1 MVAPGPHDRAS
12 ALVRASLVA
21 TGLRPHRNAPEDFGL
36 IATDAASTAN
46 ASGKKRGGPGSRARL
61 GAKPADGGQHPAAH
75 RQEQQRGAVPDLLD
89 ARHLLIQVQPAKD
102 RKQRDEPRIG
112 MPEGILDRFQ
122 DPALPGGQAIEPS
135 DLAFLIFPGQRNRRQ
150 LSAWSRTG
158 PPGHQR
164 LLWLG

>member
-1 MVAPGPHDRAS
+1 M
-12 ALVRASLVA
+12 
-21 TGLRPHRNAPEDFGL
+21 
-36 IATDAASTAN
+36 
-46 ASGKKRGGPGSRARL
+46 RGISSF
-61 GAKPADGGQHPAAH
+61 
-75 RQEQQRGAVPDLLD
+75 
-89 ARHLLIQVQPAKD
+89 QVQPAKD

>member
-46 ASGKKRGGPGSRARL
+46 ASGKKRAALVRVPGLARSQ
-61 GAKPADGGQHPAAH
+61 PMAAST
-75 RQEQQRGAVPDLLD
+75 RRRTGRNSSA
-89 ARHLLIQVQPAKD
+89 ARCRISSMRHLLIQVQPAKD